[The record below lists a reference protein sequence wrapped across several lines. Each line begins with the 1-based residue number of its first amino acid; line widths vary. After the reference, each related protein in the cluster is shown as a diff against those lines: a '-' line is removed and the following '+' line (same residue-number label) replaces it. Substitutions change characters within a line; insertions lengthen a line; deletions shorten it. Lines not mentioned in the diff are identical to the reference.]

1 MSVGLVPAAVVGGGM
16 SPFRTR
22 RDDVDL
28 SGLYQE
34 GAILALADAGLD
46 MADIDMVVL
55 AQSPDALHG
64 IGHPEQVAAG
74 ALGLHGKPLLRVNTG
89 GATGASAVQAGWW
102 AVASGRA
109 QAVLVLGAEKMGDA
123 TRGAQEVLNKI
134 WDPAYEAALPLNTIV
149 MCAMQAVRY
158 MDRYGAT
165 EEHFAHSAARM
176 RTDGARNEHAHLR
189 QPLTVDE
196 VLATPYLAYPIRLAM
211 ACPRSSGVCAM
222 VLASGDLARRLAAS
236 KAWVRGF
243 AARANTYFMGDK
255 MGACGDNDHGLY
267 YDLHLAAASA
277 YAMAGIDRP
286 AEQLRLVEPYIPFAS
301 MEPGEVEALG
311 VCRPGEA
318 PKLAEQG
325 HFDADGPMPVCPSG
339 GVLCANP
346 ISISAMARVA
356 EAAQQVRGRAGAH
369 QIDGVHTALGAG
381 AGGSVQF
388 FTVGIFSAD
397 PDEECRRYP

>member
-1 MSVGLVPAAVVGGGM
+1 MSRGREAAVVGVGM
-16 SPFRTR
+16 SAFRTR

-28 SGLYQE
+28 VGLYQE
-34 GAILALADAGLD
+34 GAGLALADAGLG

-74 ALGLHGKPLLRVNTG
+74 ALGLHGRPLMRINTG

-109 QAVLVLGAEKMGDA
+109 EAVLVLGAEKMGDA

-134 WDPAYEAALPLNTIV
+134 WDPAYEALLPLNTIV
-149 MCAMQAVRY
+149 MTAFQAVRH
-158 MDRYGAT
+158 MHRHGVT
-165 EEHFAHSAARM
+165 EEQFAVIAS
-176 RTDGARNEHAHLR
+176 RTRGNGARNEHAHLR
-189 QPLTVDE
+189 TPISPEE
-196 VLATPYLAYPIRLAM
+196 VLATPYLAWPTRLAM
-211 ACPRSSGVCAM
+211 ACPRSSGACA
-222 VLASGDLARRLAAS
+222 VVVASGDLARRLSAP

-255 MGACGDNDHGLY
+255 MGDAGLNDHGFY
-267 YDLHLAAASA
+267 YDLRLTAETA
-277 YAMAGIDRP
+277 YRMAGITRP
-286 AEQLRLVEPYIPFAS
+286 AEELQVAEPYVPFAT
-301 MEPGEVEALG
+301 MEPGELEALG
-311 VCRPGEA
+311 LCEPGEA
-318 PKLAEQG
+318 AKLAEQG
-325 HFDADGPMPVCPSG
+325 HWDIDGAVAVCPSG

-356 EAAQQVRGRAGAH
+356 EAAQQVRGRAGGH
-369 QIDGVHTALGAG
+369 QVDGVRMALGGG

-388 FTVGIFSAD
+388 FSTAVFGTEPS
-397 PDEECRRYP
+397 